1 MAFLFRRDIMQFEC
15 EQTRRIFFLHFILKQ
30 KNKTTKKNP
39 ENQ

>member
-30 KNKTTKKNP
+30 KIKPQKTP